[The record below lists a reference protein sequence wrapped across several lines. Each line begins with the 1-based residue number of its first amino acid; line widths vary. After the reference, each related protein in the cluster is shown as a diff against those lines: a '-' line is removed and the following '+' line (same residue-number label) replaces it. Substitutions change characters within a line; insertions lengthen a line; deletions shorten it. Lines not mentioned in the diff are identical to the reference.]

1 MSIPNSPQITT
12 LRLPNGAEVEFVD
25 WQDQPIYSTA
35 DLLSGWSDE
44 SVPLFTYSIGDPVS
58 ASSNAS
64 QRRIATKRDTN
75 VSTSGS
81 AAGTEELM
89 VYAIKPEVLA
99 LSTEPASTDLTTMEP
114 RLLGQPIPQANQ
126 LALLNWFSTI
136 RFIVSQ
142 KIMHEAGFGYYNPGF
157 GASAMG
163 SYGGGSL
170 ATGTAQRSLGIQG
183 LPGQSAVR
191 SLAIPIHVGSTEKY
205 RVEITNPTAA
215 TIEWFDENDSPAP
228 AAIEGLVLSCRVHL
242 DGLYKRPVA

>member
-12 LRLPNGAEVEFVD
+12 LRLPNGTEVEFVD

-35 DLLSGWSDE
+35 DLLNGWSDE
-44 SVPLFTYSIGDPVS
+44 QVPLFTYSIGDPVS
-58 ASSNAS
+58 ATSNVA

-89 VYAIKPEVLA
+89 IYAIKPEVLA
-99 LSTEPASTDLTTMEP
+99 LSTDPEDEDDLTTMEP

-126 LALLNWFSTI
+126 LALLNWYSTL
-136 RFIVSQ
+136 RLYVSQ

-170 ATGTAQRSLGIQG
+170 VSAQRTLGVQG
-183 LPGQSAVR
+183 LPSQGAVR
-191 SLAIPIHVGSTEKY
+191 SFAIPIHVGSTEKY

-215 TIEWFDENDSPAP
+215 TIEWLDENDSPAP
-228 AAIEGLVLSCRVHL
+228 AAITGLVLSVRVNL